1 MVTARLPKLLGL
13 GLALTLAASAPVWAD
28 AQQGAGHGAQRFQQR
43 LGLTDDQMAAI
54 KEIHARHADE
64 QKQLM
69 QSLRQ
74 AQQDLKQAALNGGDV
89 KAKSAVVASIVGQM
103 TELRATTLQE
113 IAPLLTPEQRDAMT
127 KMTYRGHWHRG
138 GPRGAQS

>member
-28 AQQGAGHGAQRFQQR
+28 APQSGAGHGGQRFQQR

-54 KEIHARHADE
+54 KAINARHADDH
-64 QKQLM
+64 KQLM
-69 QSLRQ
+69 RSLRQ

-89 KAKSAVVASIVGQM
+89 KAKSAAIASIVGQM

-113 IAPLLTPEQRDAMT
+113 IAPLLTPEQRETMA

-138 GPRGAQS
+138 GAQS